1 MFAKIVN
8 ILIFAF
14 ILYYYLRKPA
24 KAFLRERR
32 KHLSDLIKVA
42 HDTYNMAAAEEEK
55 IRRRLSNAKE
65 EIEQLT
71 SELRKE
77 AEFEKSKIIVDAKKY
92 AEEMIKDAKII
103 AKNETANAISTVK
116 VAVIDQV
123 VVLAKR
129 RLATEITADQYKNLA
144 DSAIKEI
151 EPML

>member
-1 MFAKIVN
+1 
-8 ILIFAF
+8 
-14 ILYYYLRKPA
+14 
-24 KAFLRERR
+24 
-32 KHLSDLIKVA
+32 
-42 HDTYNMAAAEEEK
+42 MAAAEEEK